1 MTPEL
6 STQSLVTQCMKEI
19 NEKIRSLK
27 HLNIIVA
34 GKTGVGKSTLIN
46 YIFREHLAE
55 TGLGRPITEHLQLI
69 EKKDFPL
76 SIYDTR
82 GLELGK
88 QTQSE
93 IKKEV
98 HDRIL
103 YGIKSSDENQVIHCI
118 WYCINTASDRIEDD
132 EVAWIRELTEEDGG
146 TVPVIIVL
154 TKAFSKKR
162 AASFRSFIM
171 NMNLRVCAVVP
182 VLAKDYEIDEDYVVK
197 AYGADNLIQVMGQIL
212 PDTLIPTLH
221 NVQLSAIR
229 EKVKYARGIV
239 TATATSAFGEGFI
252 PVPFADAAM
261 LVPTQISMIAAITA
275 AFGIKVDRA
284 ILSTVI
290 TSALGTT
297 GATVIG
303 RAVSSGILKMIPGIG
318 SVVGG
323 SISGATAALITS
335 ALGETYIMVL
345 EMMAR
350 GEMTEGD
357 LSSQKVRSLI
367 SETFKSRLKGGK

>member
-1 MTPEL
+1 MTPDV
-6 STQSLVTQCMKEI
+6 STQSLIAQCMKEI
-19 NEKIRSLK
+19 NSKIRSLR

-82 GLELGK
+82 GLELGR
-88 QTQSE
+88 QTQNE

-98 HDRIL
+98 RDRIMA
-103 YGIKSSDENQVIHCI
+103 GVRSSDENQVIHCI

-132 EVAWIRELTEEDGG
+132 EVQWIRELTEETEGN
-146 TVPVIIVL
+146 VPVIIVL

-162 AASFRSFIM
+162 AAYFRGYIM
-171 NMNLRVCAVVP
+171 NLNLRVCAVVP
-182 VLAKDYEIDEDYVVK
+182 VLAKDYEIDDDYVVK
-197 AYGADNLIQVMGQIL
+197 AYGADSLIQIMGQIL

-239 TATATSAFGEGFI
+239 ATTATSAFGEGFL

-275 AFGIKVDRA
+275 AFGVKVDRA
-284 ILSTVI
+284 ILSTII
-290 TSALGTT
+290 TSAIGTS

-303 RAVSSGILKMIPGIG
+303 RAVSSGILKMIPGVG
-318 SVVGG
+318 TVVGG
-323 SISGATAALITS
+323 SISGATAAIITT
-335 ALGETYIMVL
+335 ALGETYITVL

-350 GEMTEGD
+350 GELTEGEMNSD
-357 LSSQKVRSLI
+357 KFRSMVRD
-367 SETFKSRLKGGK
+367 TFRSRLRGGK